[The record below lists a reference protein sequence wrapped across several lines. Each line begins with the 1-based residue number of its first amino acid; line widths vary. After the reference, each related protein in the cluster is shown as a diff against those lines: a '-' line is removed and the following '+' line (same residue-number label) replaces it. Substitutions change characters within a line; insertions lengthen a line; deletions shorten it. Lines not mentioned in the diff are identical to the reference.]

1 MHELSSVAFW
11 VIGPYAVVAQRLAE
25 ITKMVNAGEGSIFVK
40 FSGRHASIA
49 ERQELANMI
58 MRFWL

>member
-1 MHELSSVAFW
+1 MAFW